1 MKDTLV
7 VDNINELSDLSR
19 KLNEKS
25 DALNAAISSVNKKLV
40 SLNFGVEVWLEESP
54 IECGDFD
61 TADSEIENGQTDLT
75 TDATLLGYCYVE
87 DAWQLAV
94 KYVTLHT
101 RKDKLGRA
109 YNEVTDSL
117 QPRPLLKASR
127 QLRFKSA
134 SEIPQLLDRIKD
146 EATLLLEGIE
156 KAEKAA
162 SKL

>member
-1 MKDTLV
+1 MKDIPV
-7 VDNINELSDLSR
+7 VDDINELSDLSR

-25 DALNAAISSVNKKLV
+25 DALNAAISSINKKLAK
-40 SLNFGVEVWLEESP
+40 LNFGVEVWLEQSP

-61 TADSEIENGQTDLT
+61 TNTSEIEDRLTDPT
-75 TDATLLGYCYVE
+75 ADATLLGYCHVE

-94 KYVTLHT
+94 KYVTLHA
-101 RKDKLGRA
+101 RKDKLGRV
-109 YNEVTDSL
+109 YNEATDSL

-134 SEIPQLLDRIKD
+134 SEIPQILDRIKD

-156 KAEKAA
+156 KAEKTA